1 MQIPNEKGWIIKG
14 ACGRVWFLPYSAVV
28 QDYKNFLIES
38 DNLTEDEADQQIAN
52 EDISFW
58 FYEQYIWSEV
68 ERDGKLLT
76 KPVPKKYK
84 KFLDFYRDH
93 DSSPWDDASRVN
105 FKGTNATE

>member
-1 MQIPNEKGWIIKG
+1 MQIPNEKGWVIRG
-14 ACGRVWFLPYSAVV
+14 SCERVWFLPYTAVV
-28 QDYKNFLIES
+28 QDYKNYLMDADGITSEQA
-38 DNLTEDEADQQIAN
+38 DEQIGG

-84 KFLDFYRDH
+84 KFLDFYRDY
-93 DSSPWDDASRVN
+93 DSSEPWQDASRVN
-105 FKGTNATE
+105 FKED